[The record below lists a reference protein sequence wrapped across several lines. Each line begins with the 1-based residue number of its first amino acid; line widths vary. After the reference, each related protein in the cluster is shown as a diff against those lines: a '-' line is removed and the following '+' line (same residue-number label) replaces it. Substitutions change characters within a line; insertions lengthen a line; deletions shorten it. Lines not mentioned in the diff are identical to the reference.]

1 MNPSDASIVVS
12 LVIEG
17 SNNETQAVT
26 KGRLTFF
33 DLPGCDRDLPSANA
47 LHNVVDAVETNQ
59 ATIPYTSSPLTMLRS
74 DCLGGNAKTLVL
86 LHIVPSKDVWG
97 VTEMSLQ
104 FELKLR
110 NIRNNA
116 HKNEVNR
123 DIMRLQKA
131 LDS

>member
-1 MNPSDASIVVS
+1 M
-12 LVIEG
+12 
-17 SNNETQAVT
+17 
-26 KGRLTFF
+26 
-33 DLPGCDRDLPSANA
+33 NA

-59 ATIPYTSSPLTMLRS
+59 TVIPYTSSPLTMLMS

-104 FELKLR
+104 FGLKLR

-123 DIMRLQKA
+123 DIVKLQKA
-131 LDS
+131 LDSWKEQAGLPPHLFEAVDLLEITNAREVGE

>member
-12 LVIEG
+12 WIIEG

-33 DLPGCDRDLPSANA
+33 DLPGCDRDLPFVNA

-104 FELKLR
+104 FQLKLR

-116 HKNEVNR
+116 HKNEVNPG
-123 DIMRLQKA
+123 Q
-131 LDS
+131 